1 MGVLE
6 ELEEAQLRINERRP
20 GPPCSV
26 CDFLEGSSD
35 RSDFDAGMHIVGP
48 SAILE
53 VMSKYGFIGNVS
65 AIKRHRRHA

>member
-6 ELEEAQLRINERRP
+6 ELELAQVEINSRRP
-20 GPPCSV
+20 GPPCPV
-26 CDFLEGSSD
+26 CEWLTGAPS
-35 RSDFDAGMHIVGP
+35 RADFDAGMHIVGP

-53 VMSKYGFIGNVS
+53 VMSKYGFIGNLS